1 MGYLRL
7 RGERL
12 KSSIFIPKKINV
24 GYQNR
29 QGTYTGKLA
38 YVIYTDE
45 KGKLR
50 KENSWN
56 SWRDITIEPD
66 VFDNSP
72 TEGFVLNK
80 KVGDYDSGW
89 NHRHAYCR
97 IYDPRGF
104 EFEITFENL
113 LYILENTNSIV
124 GKGLEGLFVYGWDGK
139 DLVLIPTSS
148 PDYKEISKYNEI
160 VHNNLTIKAKD
171 LIVGATYLG
180 KDNKEYIYMGRYE
193 YYSYGYR
200 WLKNGEYKTG
210 RIPEVD
216 YRQAESIDYPYGK
229 HHWFAYKYYG
239 YSWVGDERKQN
250 DEYEWAFTQ
259 TKNVSGFKLMACI
272 DEKCVSYYA
281 DIYESMIRRNDYSPR
296 MIDNVKY
303 IPYSFEE
310 FNTAIHLTKYIRWL
324 KKDELYEKYFFSENG
339 LEYTARYLESKDLW
353 EIVPRDWWSGY
364 RNYQEKTDDYYKRFD
379 FNEVEEIIGWRI
391 STKKEFIPITTE
403 VLYEKL
409 KPHYSETYLENGFL
423 YERKNYYGDK
433 K

>member
-1 MGYLRL
+1 M
-7 RGERL
+7 

-66 VFDNSP
+66 VFDNTP

-180 KDNKEYIYMGRYE
+180 KDNKEYIYMGRYD

-200 WLKNGEYKTG
+200 WIENGEYKTG
-210 RIPEVD
+210 KHAGID
-216 YRQAESIDYPYGK
+216 YRQAETIDCPYGK

-250 DEYEWAFTQ
+250 NEYEWAFIQ
-259 TKNVSGFKLMACI
+259 TKNVSGFKLMTCI

-281 DIYESMIRRNDYSPR
+281 DIYEVMIRRKDYSPR
-296 MIDNVKY
+296 MIDDVKY

-310 FNTAIHLTKYIRWL
+310 FNTAIHLTEYNRWQ
-324 KKDELYEKYFFSENG
+324 KKDELYDKYFFSENG
-339 LEYTARYLESKDLW
+339 LKYTARYLKSKNLW
-353 EIVPRDWWSGY
+353 EIVPYDWWRSNKDY
-364 RNYQEKTDDYYKRFD
+364 EKVTKDYYNRFD
-379 FNEVEEIIGWRI
+379 FDEIEEKTYWGTT
-391 STKKEFIPITTE
+391 SVKKEFIPITTE
-403 VLYEKL
+403 ELYKKL
-409 KPHYSETYLENGFL
+409 KPHYSEVYLENGFL
-423 YERKNYYGDK
+423 YERRCYYGDK
-433 K
+433 E

>member
-12 KSSIFIPKKINV
+12 KSSIFIPKTINV

-29 QGTYTGKLA
+29 SGTYTGKLA

-56 SWRDITIEPD
+56 SWRDKTIEPD
-66 VFDNSP
+66 VFENVP

-180 KDNKEYIYMGRYE
+180 KDNKEYIYMGRYD

-200 WLKNGEYKTG
+200 WLENGEYKTG
-210 RIPEVD
+210 RRPEVD
-216 YRQAESIDYPYGK
+216 YRKAERIDFPYGK
-229 HHWFAYKYYG
+229 YHWFAYKYYG
-239 YSWVGDERKQN
+239 FSWENYKKN
-250 DEYEWAFTQ
+250 EYKWAFTQ
-259 TKNVSGFKLMACI
+259 TKNIAGFKLMTCV
-272 DEKCVSYYA
+272 DEKCTENYS
-281 DIYESMIRRNDYSPR
+281 DLYELMIRKCEYSPR
-296 MIDNVKY
+296 NIDDIKY
-303 IPYSFEE
+303 VPYE
-310 FNTAIHLTKYIRWL
+310 FNDFDRVIHLMMENYN
-324 KKDELYEKYFFSENG
+324 KKMFIYEKQFFSENG
-339 LEYTARYLESKDLW
+339 IMYKVRYLENKDLW
-353 EIVPRDWWSGY
+353 YVVPYDWWSS
-364 RNYQEKTDDYYKRFD
+364 EKDYDKKTNDYYTRFD
-379 FNEVEEIIGWRI
+379 FDGEDKTDGWRI
-391 STKKEFIPITTE
+391 ISKKEFVPVTTE
-403 VLYEKL
+403 ELYEKL

-423 YERKNYYGDK
+423 YERRCYYGDK
-433 K
+433 E

>member
-1 MGYLRL
+1 MN
-7 RGERL
+7 
-12 KSSIFIPKKINV
+12 SSIFIPKTINV

-29 QGTYTGKLA
+29 KGTYTGKLA
-38 YVIYTDE
+38 YIIYTDE

-56 SWRDITIEPD
+56 SWRDGNIEPD
-66 VFDNSP
+66 VFDNVP

-80 KVGDYDSGW
+80 KVGDYDTGW

-124 GKGLEGLFVYGWDGK
+124 GKGLEGLFVYGWVGK

-171 LIVGATYLG
+171 LIIGATYLN
-180 KDNKEYIYMGRYE
+180 KDNKEYVYMGRFD

-200 WLKNGEYKTG
+200 WLENGEYKTG
-210 RIPEVD
+210 KRSNVHWKD
-216 YRQAESIDYPYGK
+216 AESIDFLYGK
-229 HHWFAYKYYG
+229 YHWFAYKYYG
-239 YSWVGDERKQN
+239 YSWNENERKQN

-272 DEKCVSYYA
+272 DEKCVSDYA
-281 DIYESMIRRNDYSPR
+281 DIYEEMIRNHNYSPR
-296 MIDNVKY
+296 MLDDIKY
-303 IPYSFEE
+303 IPYSFDE
-310 FNTAIHLTKYIRWL
+310 FNKAIHLTKYNRWQE
-324 KKDELYEKYFFSENG
+324 KDELYEKYFFSENG
-339 LEYTARYLESKDLW
+339 LKYTTRYLESKDLW
-353 EIVPRDWWSGY
+353 EIVPYDWWRSNKDY
-364 RNYQEKTDDYYKRFD
+364 EKVTKDYYNRFD
-379 FNEVEEIIGWRI
+379 FDEIKERGYWGTT
-391 STKKEFIPITTE
+391 SVKKEFIPITTE
-403 VLYEKL
+403 ELYKKL

-423 YERKNYYGDK
+423 YGRRCYYGDK
-433 K
+433 E